1 MRYLKLFESFRQP
14 TQITIEEVKRKLNN
28 FGTENFSETEK
39 KFFMEILKD
48 SENKRIVDDWL
59 YKPTQMWMSILSL
72 NSDRPEEI
80 FIEKLGDNWYIIT
93 QILSLYDEDDLPGD
107 PQYKYYEVDEW
118 EEVLGFLS
126 RNTLL
131 ELPTS

>member
-1 MRYLKLFESFRQP
+1 MRYLKLFESFRPP
-14 TQITIEEVKRKLNN
+14 TQITIEEVKRKLNL
-28 FGTENFSETEK
+28 FGSERFSETEK
-39 KFFMEILKD
+39 NFFMEILKD

-59 YKPTQMWMSILSL
+59 YNPTQMWISILSL

-80 FIEKLGDNWYIIT
+80 YIEKLGDNWYIIT
-93 QILSLYDEDDLPGD
+93 QILSLYDEDDLPEE